1 MSGDAGKAGNTG
13 EAAGNTGEAA
23 GNTGGDT
30 GNGGQGAGNGGQA
43 YKGKGRVRAQSSSSP
58 SSSTAT
64 PPKGASKGAS
74 SYAPRR
80 NAPPREPEPV
90 GFAAR
95 PNPARIAAYA
105 GLAVVGALVGLAGTL
120 VQAAWFPG
128 GLIIALVAAAGLF
141 YGGRVLT
148 RTQIGALAP
157 AVGWFIT
164 VFLLLSGR
172 PEGDYVFGD
181 ELGLILFMLGGTA
194 VAVICATTSRVPQ
207 SAMHNGRSG
216 T

>member
-1 MSGDAGKAGNTG
+1 MSGGTGKDGQAGSGGGSVGKGAGTGQAGNGGGSAGKAGG
-13 EAAGNTGEAA
+13 SAGKARE
-23 GNTGGDT
+23 
-30 GNGGQGAGNGGQA
+30 
-43 YKGKGRVRAQSSSSP
+43 GKGRVRARSSASASS
-58 SSSTAT
+58 
-64 PPKGASKGAS
+64 S

-128 GLIIALVAAAGLF
+128 GLIIALAAAAGLF
-141 YGGRVLT
+141 YGGRVLI

-157 AVGWFIT
+157 AAGWFIT

-207 SAMHNGRSG
+207 SAMHSGRSG

>member
-1 MSGDAGKAGNTG
+1 MSGGTGQAGSAESGGGSVGKGAGTGKAGNGGGSAGDAEGSAGKAGG
-13 EAAGNTGEAA
+13 SAGKARES
-23 GNTGGDT
+23 
-30 GNGGQGAGNGGQA
+30 
-43 YKGKGRVRAQSSSSP
+43 KGRVRARSSASVSSP
-58 SSSTAT
+58 
-64 PPKGASKGAS
+64 S

-128 GLIIALVAAAGLF
+128 GLIIALAAAAGLF
-141 YGGRVLT
+141 YGGRVLI

-157 AVGWFIT
+157 AAGWFIT

-207 SAMHNGRSG
+207 SAMHSGRSG